1 VSPAVWNLGWTPLF
15 TDVSAEMVN
24 SVIPVYLVLHL
35 HLSPLR
41 YGVIDGIY
49 NGFAV
54 VLLSLIAGLAAD
66 RGRRHKQIAL
76 AEYGLSTLCKIALLF
91 AGGAWTAIMGVASTG
106 LAKAFG
112 PRRVTR

>member
-1 VSPAVWNLGWTPLF
+1 MYRLDWIEQLKLKTAEVPKPRQVAAVSPAVWNLGWTSLL

-41 YGVIDGIY
+41 YGAIDGIY

-54 VLLSLIAGLAAD
+54 VLLSLC
-66 RGRRHKQIAL
+66 RPCRRP
-76 AEYGLSTLCKIALLF
+76 G
-91 AGGAWTAIMGVASTG
+91 
-106 LAKAFG
+106 
-112 PRRVTR
+112 